1 MSLRH
6 IGAWLLR
13 RWPLVG
19 GVLLL
24 AVIAAALTFDFL
36 GSRGITAQAPTPK
49 PTPNVIFE
57 TPTKEQWKAAM
68 LTVTP
73 IVIIPTPDPRPRA
86 LPQVTPRSKAH
97 AEFIAAPEGTAFYMY
112 DLDRVVYLP
121 EGVYFIGSFFDGH
134 CSGSAS
140 RCRVKPV
147 YTLETRESYADIDA
161 EGYYYVHYG
170 NPEEFQFLTD
180 AGFTRWE

>member
-1 MSLRH
+1 MRPRH

-86 LPQVTPRSKAH
+86 LSQVTPRSKAH
-97 AEFIAAPEGTAFYMY
+97 AEFMAAPEGTAFYMY
-112 DLDRVVYLP
+112 DLDRVVFLP
-121 EGVYFIGSFFDGH
+121 DEVWHIATAHSGH

-140 RCRVKPV
+140 RCRVYPS
-147 YTLETRESYADIDA
+147 YRLETRESYADIDA

-170 NPEEFQFLTD
+170 NPDDFQFLTD